1 MTRTMLLAA
10 TLASLLAMPAL
21 ATEPGTDCPVE
32 FEAGRDYF
40 PDKVSAE
47 HSAFWDIAYH
57 GNYKLVTVADTENA
71 DPSARL
77 SYVLVQCGTP
87 APALEGELAGALV
100 VEVPIARAVVTH
112 RNALAMLDEVGAV
125 PSVVGLTRNFFGFG
139 ETDAWYADIIA
150 RADDPQNVGSESDL
164 DYEMTLAL
172 EPDAI
177 FMAGYGPGYQEVTT
191 VAGRGLPAIM
201 VSNRTEPTPLGSSEW
216 LKLVAAFYNREA
228 EANAAFGVI
237 EAEYAD
243 VAARVADRLEGKG
256 VSAAYA
262 CLGDDGGCGF
272 MYAHGAQTLNGQIL
286 ELMGV
291 ANPFAAGNDRPN
303 GMEFDYETALAR
315 SQDVD
320 FFVIYYIDSPKAL
333 AADERYQNVP
343 ALADGRYV
351 ISTVPNY
358 YECNAVTYVRVD
370 RLVRDYSIG
379 MLPELFEGEEGVCF
393 RAP

>member
-1 MTRTMLLAA
+1 
-10 TLASLLAMPAL
+10 
-21 ATEPGTDCPVE
+21 
-32 FEAGRDYF
+32 
-40 PDKVSAE
+40 
-47 HSAFWDIAYH
+47 
-57 GNYKLVTVADTENA
+57 
-71 DPSARL
+71 
-77 SYVLVQCGTP
+77 
-87 APALEGELAGALV
+87 
-100 VEVPIARAVVTH
+100 
-112 RNALAMLDEVGAV
+112 
-125 PSVVGLTRNFFGFG
+125 
-139 ETDAWYADIIA
+139 
-150 RADDPQNVGSESDL
+150 
-164 DYEMTLAL
+164 
-172 EPDAI
+172 
-177 FMAGYGPGYQEVTT
+177 
-191 VAGRGLPAIM
+191 M

-370 RLVRDYSIG
+370 RLVRDYAIG